1 MQLKDYQTRLYILAD
16 ELKDYIESEEIYG
29 KDLILTELKKVFPN
43 LENEDLLKLIELFKL
58 QNRQFNNEVIS
69 AEFVTTLPSQ
79 LQSIEA
85 RKTVGVLRE
94 YIHAAEQ
101 TILITGYSISEF
113 AKDLI
118 LLLKRKSSEGIEI
131 KFFID
136 RRVDEKII
144 KSLVGSSSK
153 FKTYKLKESN
163 LYSNLHAKIAVFDSK
178 HAFISSSNLSYN
190 GIINNIEVGSILHGG
205 KVAELEQLFEEMLL
219 AGYFKLVE

>member
-1 MQLKDYQTRLYILAD
+1 MLLKDYQTRLHILAD
-16 ELKDYIESEEIYG
+16 ELKVYTQSEEMYEES
-29 KDLILTELKKVFPN
+29 LIIAELRKVFPN
-43 LENEDLLKLIELFKL
+43 VEKEDLLKIIGLFKL
-58 QNRQFNNEVIS
+58 QNQQFNNEVIL
-69 AEFVTTLPSQ
+69 AEFVTTVPSQ

-113 AKDLI
+113 ATDLI
-118 LLLKRKSSEGIEI
+118 LLLKRKSTEGIEI

-136 RRVDEKII
+136 RHVDENMINSI
-144 KSLVGSSSK
+144 VGSSPK
-153 FKTYKLKESN
+153 FKIYKLKESN

-190 GIINNIEVGSILHGG
+190 GMINNIEIGSILHGG

>member
-1 MQLKDYQTRLYILAD
+1 MLIKDYQTRLHILAD
-16 ELKDYIESEEIYG
+16 ELKIYTQREEIYG
-29 KDLILTELKKVFPN
+29 RSLIIAELKKVFPN
-43 LENEDLLKLIELFKL
+43 VENEDLLKIIELFKL
-58 QNRQFNNEVIS
+58 QSQQFNNEVTL
-69 AEFVTTLPSQ
+69 AEIVTTLPSQ
-79 LQSIEA
+79 LQSIES
-85 RKTVGVLRE
+85 RKTVGALRE
-94 YIHAAEQ
+94 YIHAAEH

-118 LLLKRKSSEGIEI
+118 LLLKRKSAEGIEI

-136 RRVDEKII
+136 RYVDEKII
-144 KSLVGSSSK
+144 KSIVGSSSK

-190 GIINNIEVGSILHGG
+190 GIINNIEIGSILHGA

-219 AGYFKLVE
+219 AGYFKLIE